1 MSDGE
6 LYFRHGP
13 VAFTIRLRGWTDAD
27 AARKAAD
34 YLAMFIRSLPRQ
46 ATKKSTRPC
55 CTSANTPEAAAPESY
70 AATIHEVRDRE
81 GRAFLDAVS
90 DWLFRPTE
98 GHTITLCAAGDTTGT
113 GD

>member
-1 MSDGE
+1 MTAAE
-6 LYFRHGP
+6 LYFRNGP
-13 VAFTIRLRGWTDAD
+13 VAFIVSLQGWTDPE

-46 ATKKSTRPC
+46 AARQVH
-55 CTSANTPEAAAPESY
+55 AALLHEREHPEDAAPDSY
-70 AATIHEVRDRE
+70 AATIHEIRDRE

-98 GHTITLCAAGDTTGT
+98 GHTIRLCPAGDASGS

>member
-34 YLAMFIRSLPRQ
+34 YMAMFIRSLPRQ
-46 ATKKSTRPC
+46 ATKEIHAALLHEREQ
-55 CTSANTPEAAAPESY
+55 PEAAAPESY

-98 GHTITLCAAGDTTGT
+98 GHTITLCAAGDTTGS

>member
-1 MSDGE
+1 MSAAE
-6 LYFRHGP
+6 LYFRNGP
-13 VAFTIRLRGWTDAD
+13 VAFVVQSHGWTDPE

-46 ATKKSTRPC
+46 AAK
-55 CTSANTPEAAAPESY
+55 EVHAALLHEREHPGETAPESY
-70 AATIHEVRDRE
+70 AAAIHEIRDRE

-98 GHTITLCAAGDTTGT
+98 GHTIRLCPAGDASG
-113 GD
+113 GDD